1 MDGSGRRVGR
11 CRFGTGH
18 AGQRD
23 GNANGVV
30 LGVSFPSLVARNL
43 GAFRAKRAGERAWG
57 DGKTGPFN
65 RVRRRDAPATLAR
78 PPFVM
83 VCWVSNASPP
93 SPP

>member
-1 MDGSGRRVGR
+1 MACSVNDDLLNVRKDGR

-18 AGQRD
+18 AGRGD

-57 DGKTGPFN
+57 DGKTGPFIGCSE
-65 RVRRRDAPATLAR
+65 T
-78 PPFVM
+78 
-83 VCWVSNASPP
+83 
-93 SPP
+93 